1 MTTRRRGFTVGDRV
15 QGKTGQI
22 GQKRGYVLEIL
33 NGSRIKIKWDDGV
46 TEVRAVD
53 QIDQY
58 FISPPPSTIS
68 VELENANDSTCESC
82 EFPGCRENV
91 FIFDPDL
98 NLNLCHVHVDAQK
111 SDVLKARQIIESDSI
126 SVSSGEDSDDEAG
139 EKEINRILARMPAS
153 CITKQGGIY

>member
-1 MTTRRRGFTVGDRV
+1 MSTRRRGFIVGDRV

-68 VELENANDSTCESC
+68 VQR
-82 EFPGCRENV
+82 F
-91 FIFDPDL
+91 
-98 NLNLCHVHVDAQK
+98 
-111 SDVLKARQIIESDSI
+111 
-126 SVSSGEDSDDEAG
+126 
-139 EKEINRILARMPAS
+139 
-153 CITKQGGIY
+153 